1 MRIEEIKIKNFR
13 QYRDITF
20 NFNTCKEND
29 LHVILGKN
37 GTGKTNLLN
46 AITWCIYNEEFHLGN
61 SENALKRV
69 NVNALKEAK
78 ENGIEE
84 IDVEVSVTISDD
96 TGFKTYS
103 RIEPFKVNSD
113 FIKMQTFN
121 VITKD
126 RVGNIIKY
134 ENKEDIDHI
143 INANLPE
150 SIREYFFF
158 DGEQLDN
165 YFLNSNGTLIK
176 DAIYNISQVKL
187 LTDSRER
194 LEKVI
199 NELESSAGSKNIELN
214 DLIKKK
220 EDLIKNNEK
229 LSEYIQ
235 KLDEQITISKNEIKE
250 CSEYLKSSEGVPEKE
265 KELESIRQEIDK
277 KDNEIKEVN
286 DKIKN
291 FIKKY
296 TILFGY
302 YNVNKKTLEI
312 IQEKE
317 KDGLLPPNIDKN
329 LLKSMLLEHKCL
341 ICESDLDKDKE
352 EHIKDILEKLQVSSE
367 LSNLLSKIKGS
378 LETNIF
384 KIREYNK
391 EKNEILDYKKTLE
404 TKQKT
409 LKNKADE
416 IYKFLKNFTDRE
428 EIKQKHIKRNKHNEL
443 LDENLMKK
451 GSYSESLKAN
461 TIELQKI
468 QKDID
473 ATIEKTKQLDFIK
486 KKIDFAKRSAEI
498 ISSIELEMIDEVK
511 EKMRAKTMEYFN
523 RLIWK
528 ENTYSKIELDDN
540 YKLELY
546 HIDGYPSVGSCS
558 AAERAL
564 LALSFTLAL
573 QEVSGYN
580 SMLFIDTPVGR
591 VDSENR
597 EKFAKTLTE
606 ISNEKQII
614 MTFTTSEYSKEIE
627 EVFEPVE
634 SSKYILETKDEKE
647 TYLG

>member
-199 NELESSAGSKNIELN
+199 NELESSACSKNIELN

-220 EDLIKNNEK
+220 EDLIKNN
-229 LSEYIQ
+229 
-235 KLDEQITISKNEIKE
+235 
-250 CSEYLKSSEGVPEKE
+250 
-265 KELESIRQEIDK
+265 
-277 KDNEIKEVN
+277 
-286 DKIKN
+286 
-291 FIKKY
+291 
-296 TILFGY
+296 
-302 YNVNKKTLEI
+302 
-312 IQEKE
+312 
-317 KDGLLPPNIDKN
+317 
-329 LLKSMLLEHKCL
+329 
-341 ICESDLDKDKE
+341 
-352 EHIKDILEKLQVSSE
+352 
-367 LSNLLSKIKGS
+367 
-378 LETNIF
+378 
-384 KIREYNK
+384 
-391 EKNEILDYKKTLE
+391 
-404 TKQKT
+404 
-409 LKNKADE
+409 
-416 IYKFLKNFTDRE
+416 
-428 EIKQKHIKRNKHNEL
+428 
-443 LDENLMKK
+443 
-451 GSYSESLKAN
+451 
-461 TIELQKI
+461 
-468 QKDID
+468 
-473 ATIEKTKQLDFIK
+473 
-486 KKIDFAKRSAEI
+486 
-498 ISSIELEMIDEVK
+498 
-511 EKMRAKTMEYFN
+511 
-523 RLIWK
+523 
-528 ENTYSKIELDDN
+528 
-540 YKLELY
+540 
-546 HIDGYPSVGSCS
+546 
-558 AAERAL
+558 
-564 LALSFTLAL
+564 
-573 QEVSGYN
+573 
-580 SMLFIDTPVGR
+580 
-591 VDSENR
+591 
-597 EKFAKTLTE
+597 
-606 ISNEKQII
+606 
-614 MTFTTSEYSKEIE
+614 
-627 EVFEPVE
+627 
-634 SSKYILETKDEKE
+634 
-647 TYLG
+647 

>member
-416 IYKFLKNFTDRE
+416 IDKFLKNFTDRE

-461 TIELQKI
+461 TKELQKI

-473 ATIEKTKQLDFIK
+473 VTIEKTKQLDFIK

>member
-416 IYKFLKNFTDRE
+416 IDKFLKNFTDRE

-461 TIELQKI
+461 TKELQKI

>member
-78 ENGIEE
+78 ENGIDE

-416 IYKFLKNFTDRE
+416 IDKFLKNFTDRE

-461 TIELQKI
+461 TKELQKI

-473 ATIEKTKQLDFIK
+473 VTIEKTKQLDFIK